1 MDRVIETPQTPDQR
15 LVAIARILAGA
26 MLHLRDRGAL
36 PAPQKEEQIPP
47 KSALNCLEVSRPPR
61 LSVHT
66 S

>member
-1 MDRVIETPQTPDQR
+1 MACVIDNPLTAEQR

-47 KSALNCLEVSRPPR
+47 ESGSNCLEVPGHPR
-61 LSVHT
+61 LSVH
-66 S
+66 SS